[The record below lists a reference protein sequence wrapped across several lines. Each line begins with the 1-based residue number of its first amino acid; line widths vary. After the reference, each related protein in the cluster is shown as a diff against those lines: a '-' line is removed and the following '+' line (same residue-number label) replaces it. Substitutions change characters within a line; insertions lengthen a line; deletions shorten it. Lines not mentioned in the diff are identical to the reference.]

1 MWIEKI
7 KIVNFKCFKGQ
18 FVLNLNQNINII
30 VGNNESGKSTI
41 LEAIH
46 LALSGLFYGKYIKNE
61 LTQYLFNNEVV
72 DEYIEKINK
81 GESIELPQIRIEL
94 HFKGENLAR
103 FEGKEYSDKID
114 SCGILFLIHFD
125 KNYIEEY
132 EEFVKAGNIKSLP
145 IEYYCISLKSFAQE
159 ELLPKSIPI
168 KSVLIDSS
176 STKFQNGSDIYISKV
191 VKDNLD
197 PKEIVG
203 IAQAHRKMRD
213 AFLDDSTIKSI
224 NERIKDVS
232 AISDKK
238 LELSVELQTKNAW
251 ENSLMTYL
259 DEVPFHF
266 LGKGEQC
273 VIKTKLALGHKKAKE
288 ANVILME
295 EPENH
300 LTFSNLNRLIKGVK
314 NENQQKQIIIT
325 THNSFVANKLGLDNL
340 ILLNVNQSLS
350 LKDLNDE
357 TKKFFEKIAGYDTL
371 RLILSNKAIL
381 VEGDSDELVVQRAFM
396 DKNEGILPIEK
407 GIDVISVGTS
417 FLRFLEIA
425 EKVNKP
431 TVVVTDNDGNIEG
444 LKSKYVN
451 YLGDNAKSF
460 IKISFDSEV
469 DSDNLKIGEKKF
481 NYNTLEPKIV
491 KKNNL
496 EKMNAI
502 LEKSFDSIDELHIF
516 MKNNKTDCALKIFNS
531 TDKLCFPEYI
541 LDAID

>member
-1 MWIEKI
+1 M
-7 KIVNFKCFKGQ
+7 
-18 FVLNLNQNINII
+18 
-30 VGNNESGKSTI
+30 
-41 LEAIH
+41 
-46 LALSGLFYGKYIKNE
+46 
-61 LTQYLFNNEVV
+61 
-72 DEYIEKINK
+72 
-81 GESIELPQIRIEL
+81 IEL

-103 FEGKEYSDKID
+103 FDGKENSDKLD
-114 SCGILFLIHFD
+114 SCGILLIIHFD

-132 EEFVKAGNIKSLP
+132 EAFIKAGNIKSLP
-145 IEYYCISLKSFAQE
+145 IEYYCITLKSFAQE
-159 ELLPKSIPI
+159 ELSTKNIPI

-176 STKFQNGSDIYISKV
+176 STKLQSGSDVYISKV
-191 VKDNLD
+191 VKDNLE

-203 IAQAHRKMRD
+203 ISQAHRMMRD
-213 AFLDDSTIKSI
+213 AFIQDPIIKSI

-238 LELSVELQTKNAW
+238 LELSVELLTKNAW

-300 LTFSNLNRLIKGVK
+300 LTFSNLNRLIKSIK
-314 NENQQKQIIIT
+314 SDNPEKQIIIT

-340 ILLNVNQSLS
+340 ILLNDNKSLS
-350 LKDLNDE
+350 LKDLNIE
-357 TKKFFEKIAGYDTL
+357 TKNFFEKISGYDTL
-371 RLILSNKAIL
+371 RLILSKKAIL

-396 DKNEGILPIEK
+396 DKNGGVLPIEK

-431 TVVVTDNDGNIEG
+431 TIVVTDNDGNIEG
-444 LKSKYVN
+444 INNKYVN
-451 YLGDNAKSF
+451 YIGTNAKNF

-469 DSDNLKIGEKKF
+469 DTSDLRIGDKPF

-491 KKNNL
+491 KENGL
-496 EKMNAI
+496 ESMNTV
-502 LEKSFDSIDELHIF
+502 LETSFATVNELHIF
-516 MKNNKTDCALKIFNS
+516 MKNHKTDCALKIFNS
-531 TDKLCFPEYI
+531 LNTIIFPKYI
-541 LDAID
+541 LDAIS